1 MYQPGAKKPRHCGGG
16 AECSIFN
23 YAFDARR
30 FFLTLKYANAPAMIG
45 QAIRM
50 VIMTGSDTFVKK
62 GMLSPRLSM
71 KIIPVDPIKTP
82 SALIAAIA
90 NGLFL
95 NVFIIVSPSFNYAC
109 MSLFALK

>member
-1 MYQPGAKKPRHCGGG
+1 MPRHCGGG
-16 AECSIFN
+16 AEYSIFN
-23 YAFDARR
+23 YYAFDARR
-30 FFLTLKYANAPAMIG
+30 FFLALKYANAPAMIG